1 MPRLPAPLIARPLPG
16 AGQTVVHRRAGR
28 CGTRC
33 KNRRMAPR
41 FITLADVAD
50 TLALSSH
57 QTYQLVRSG
66 QLRAI
71 KIGGQWR
78 VEVAELE
85 SFVERMYEQTETY
98 LQSTEGDEESVGPL
112 SSSS

>member
-1 MPRLPAPLIARPLPG
+1 
-16 AGQTVVHRRAGR
+16 
-28 CGTRC
+28 
-33 KNRRMAPR
+33 MAPR

-98 LQSTEGDEESVGPL
+98 LHSTEGDEESVGPL

>member
-1 MPRLPAPLIARPLPG
+1 
-16 AGQTVVHRRAGR
+16 
-28 CGTRC
+28 
-33 KNRRMAPR
+33 MAPR

-112 SSSS
+112 SSPS

>member
-1 MPRLPAPLIARPLPG
+1 
-16 AGQTVVHRRAGR
+16 
-28 CGTRC
+28 
-33 KNRRMAPR
+33 MAPR
-41 FITLADVAD
+41 FITLADVAE

-57 QTYQLVRSG
+57 QTYQLVRTG

-85 SFVERMYEQTETY
+85 AFVERMYAQTETY

-112 SSSS
+112 AASN